1 MPALLS
7 RTLDDY
13 SVRSEFSSDA
23 SYEMSVGGSTIA
35 SGASGVPSRRVKFS
49 AKVKAKK
56 TTHYKNYSE
65 AEKEATWY
73 DQAGLDEIQVEIHLT
88 LKKHDETKDKEE
100 GKEDTKEDE
109 SEFDDEEDD
118 EPHCM
123 RGLENRGQLANRL
136 KQQESRNAVMKEQE
150 WQRKHG
156 VNDPS
161 MLSKVYKRTAKLS
174 VKEAYRR
181 AAGDKQ
187 IAQAIFREDKSESH
201 AIGNYNAC
209 NDRSKA
215 LLERRRQRIRQQMS
229 TTATAAAKMER
240 QV

>member
-1 MPALLS
+1 MPASLS

-13 SVRSEFSSDA
+13 SVRSDFSSDA

-35 SGASGVPSRRVKFS
+35 SGAQSRRVKFS
-49 AKVKAKK
+49 GKVKAKK
-56 TTHYKNYSE
+56 TTHYKNYSK

-88 LKKHDETKDKEE
+88 LKKHDDTKNKEGGEETKD
-100 GKEDTKEDE
+100 DE
-109 SEFDDEEDD
+109 SEFDDDD
-118 EPHCM
+118 EEPLCM
-123 RGLENRGQLANRL
+123 RGLENRGQLTNRL

-150 WQRKHG
+150 WQRRHG

-187 IAQAIFREDKSESH
+187 IAQAIFKEDKHESH
-201 AIGNYNAC
+201 AVGNYNAC

-215 LLERRRQRIRQQMS
+215 LLERRRQRIRQQVS
-229 TTATAAAKMER
+229 TTATAAAKMDR